1 MMQTN
6 RKFFAKRVEMY
17 NPMQIKIAKSLYELW
32 QPKSVFDLGCGIG
45 GYLEGFY
52 KCGCV
57 IRGCDAGYDT
67 AMEYMS
73 DMVKICTFKHD
84 AAQPLNKVYKYELAM
99 SVEVAEHLDEK
110 YADQFCKNLAE
121 SAKSRIL
128 LTAAGVGQRGKHHV
142 NCQPQEYWIE
152 KMESLGAK
160 LDKKS
165 TIGAIE
171 CINEWGDPFGLCKN
185 LMVFTV
191 GGGR

>member
-6 RKFFAKRVEMY
+6 RKFFARRVEKY
-17 NPMQIKIAKSLYELW
+17 TPLQIKIAKDLYELW

-57 IRGCDAGYDT
+57 IRGCDAGHDA

-84 AAQPLNKVYKYELAM
+84 AAQPLSKVYKHDLVM
-99 SVEVAEHLDEK
+99 SIEVAEHLDVSG
-110 YADQFCKNLAE
+110 ANQFCKNLIE
-121 SAKSRIL
+121 SASGRIL

-152 KMESLGAK
+152 KMESLGARFDEENTTDA
-160 LDKKS
+160 L
-165 TIGAIE
+165 E
-171 CINEWGDPFGLCKN
+171 CVKEWGDPFGLCKN

-191 GGGR
+191 GV